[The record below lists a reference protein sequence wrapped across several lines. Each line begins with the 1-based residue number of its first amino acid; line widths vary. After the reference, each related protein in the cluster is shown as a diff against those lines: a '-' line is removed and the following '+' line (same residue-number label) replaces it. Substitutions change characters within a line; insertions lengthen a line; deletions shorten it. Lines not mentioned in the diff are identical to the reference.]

1 MNKLLQAL
9 SFRKNTSGF
18 TLIEL
23 LVVIGILGILAA
35 ALVAT
40 IDPFEQLR
48 KANDANTKNT
58 AVEYVDANI
67 RYYTTHNAMPWAVD
81 TAAGGCAS
89 LAGGVGGPTSAY
101 VNLTTITGKIV
112 AGTATGCVADIIAD
126 GELKTAFT
134 SATGV
139 LNQILITGS
148 TNSVT
153 ACFKPQSKAQQN
165 DINTKYTY
173 NGSGTFAI
181 NPAATDVSNGCV
193 NGSYSGSTCY
203 WCAQ

>member
-1 MNKLLQAL
+1 MNKFLQAL
-9 SFRKNTSGF
+9 STRKNSMSGF

-40 IDPFEQLR
+40 IDPFEQLK

-58 AVEYVDANI
+58 AVEFVDANI

-89 LAGGVGGPTSAY
+89 KVGGTNGPTASS
-101 VNLTTITGKIV
+101 VSLSDITGSIV
-112 AGTATGCVADIIAD
+112 TNVGTGCVADIIAD

-139 LNQILITGS
+139 LSQILIVGS

-153 ACFKPQSKAQQN
+153 ACFAPQSKAQVN

-173 NGSGTFAI
+173 SAGTFAV
-181 NPAATDVSNGCV
+181 NPSANGVVNGCT
-193 NGSYSGSTCY
+193 NGTYSGSTCY

>member
-81 TAAGGCAS
+81 TAAGGCSAQVGGTTGPTATVS
-89 LAGGVGGPTSAY
+89 LSAVTGTIVSGVG
-101 VNLTTITGKIV
+101 
-112 AGTATGCVADIIAD
+112 TGCVADIIAD
-126 GELKTAFT
+126 GELKSAFT

-139 LNQILITGS
+139 LSQILLVGS

-153 ACFKPQSKAQQN
+153 ACFAPQSKAQKN

-173 NGSGTFAI
+173 SGGTFAV
-181 NPAATDVSNGCV
+181 NGSANGLSNGCSD
-193 NGSYSGSTCY
+193 GSYSGATCY